1 LEFAS
6 TERSRCTS
14 YKKGVRSTPSNYYIN
29 DLLPNLLK
37 YRHDL
42 LGNNFVFQKM
52 KLMQARIVR
61 IIIIIII
68 RIVINEYDAD
78 DDDDDDD

>member
-1 LEFAS
+1 
-6 TERSRCTS
+6 
-14 YKKGVRSTPSNYYIN
+14 
-29 DLLPNLLK
+29 LLK